1 MNLKVFVLGPYQSNC
16 YVLYKDF
23 KAMVIDPGFE
33 SKELLGFLNENGLI
47 VEIIYIT
54 HGHIDHVGGV
64 NFLKKNFPKAIVYA
78 PIKDRYWYAK
88 NPQMGLFEDVKID
101 IFTKEGDLI
110 PFFDYLFKVIETP
123 GHSYG
128 STSLYYNNVL
138 FSGDTLFKGTVGRT
152 DLYLSSFADLEHSI
166 KNKLYKLPNK
176 TVVYSGHGPLTTIEF
191 EKKHNYF
198 IKGD

>member
-1 MNLKVFVLGPYQSNC
+1 MNLKIFVLGPYQSNC

-23 KAMVIDPGFE
+23 KAMIIDPGFE
-33 SKELLGFLNENGLI
+33 SKELLFFLKEKGLL

-64 NFLKKNFPKAIVYA
+64 NFLKKNFPNAIVYA

-88 NPQMGLFEDVKID
+88 NPKVGLFEDVRVD
-101 IFTKEGDLI
+101 IFTKEDDLI

-128 STSLYYNNVL
+128 STSLYFNKIL

-152 DLYLSSFADLEHSI
+152 DLYLSNFNDLEHSI
-166 KNKLYKLPNK
+166 KHKLYRLPNK
-176 TVVYSGHGPLTTIEF
+176 TVVYPGHGPITTIEF

-198 IKGD
+198 IKGE

>member
-1 MNLKVFVLGPYQSNC
+1 MNLKIFVLGPYQSNC

-33 SKELLGFLNENGLI
+33 SNELLTFLTENGLI
-47 VEIIYIT
+47 VEVIYIT
-54 HGHIDHVGGV
+54 HGHIDHVSGV

-78 PIKDRYWYAK
+78 PIKDRYWYGK
-88 NPQMGLFEDVKID
+88 NPQMGLFENVKID
-101 IFTKEGDLI
+101 IFTKEGDFI

-128 STSLYYNNVL
+128 STSLYYNNIL

-152 DLYLSSFADLEHSI
+152 DLYLSSFTDLEHSI
-166 KNKLYKLPNK
+166 KHKLYKLPDK
-176 TVVYSGHGPLTTIEF
+176 TVVYPGHGPLTTIEF